1 MALPPLSSIRFTSV
15 LLILPASTMS
25 ATSTASSIR
34 HAHAVDERAFL
45 AHFAEHIGDLR
56 PAAVHQHDLHADQLQ
71 QADIADD
78 GILQVLGDH
87 GVAAVFDD
95 DDLAA
100 VILNIRQRVNQNPGP
115 LCICDIHAAPPVTS
129 GNRR

>member
-1 MALPPLSSIRFTSV
+1 M
-15 LLILPASTMS
+15 
-25 ATSTASSIR
+25 
-34 HAHAVDERAFL
+34 
-45 AHFAEHIGDLR
+45 
-56 PAAVHQHDLHADQLQ
+56 HQHDLHADQLQ

-115 LCICDIHAAPPVTS
+115 LCICDIHAAPPCYV
-129 GNRR
+129 R